1 MRGAFL
7 GGSALIL
14 GTGAYVGGAFE
25 RGEYYEI
32 APVDVE
38 SRLAGMNFSSE
49 LGDSGDSSI
58 RLALRSRGPSL
69 LRWDL
74 MVDGKRAGEVRA
86 NLAQAD
92 SGTRVNVTFEFA
104 EGEAMLGLEEDPLVN
119 DIARIAMEEKVD
131 STLEGRAFDKRLMQ
145 AKMAAMIAANP
156 GKLAAMQQSLRD
168 NIEKEMEEVD
178 RDISDSYEPR
188 EYGEPGSY
196 GKPTSSAK
204 PTYGKPTM
212 SAKPQRPADF
222 EDTHA
227 DGGWGK
233 N

>member
-1 MRGAFL
+1 MRFLAMVAGA
-7 GGSALIL
+7 GVL
-14 GTGAYVGGAFE
+14 GTGAYVGGAFD
-25 RGEYYEI
+25 RGEYYAI

-38 SRLAGMNFSSE
+38 SRLAGMNFGSE
-49 LGDSGDSSI
+49 LGGESGDTSI

-74 MVDGKRAGEVRA
+74 MVDGERAGEVRA
-86 NLAQAD
+86 NLAPERA
-92 SGTRVNVTFEFA
+92 GTRVNVTFKFA
-104 EGEAMLGLEEDPLVN
+104 EGDEMLSLEEDPLVN

-131 STLEGRAFDKRLMQ
+131 STLEGRAFDKKRMQ

-156 GKLAAMQQSLRD
+156 GKLANMQKSLRD
-168 NIEKEMEEVD
+168 NIEREMEEID
-178 RDISDSYEPR
+178 RDYPEAFDDSR

-196 GKPTSSAK
+196 GAPTSTAR
-204 PTYGKPTM
+204 PTM
-212 SAKPQRPADF
+212 SAKPQRPTNF

-227 DGGWGK
+227 DGGWGT

>member
-1 MRGAFL
+1 MRFIAMAAGA
-7 GGSALIL
+7 SVL

-38 SRLAGMNFSSE
+38 SRLAGMNFTSE
-49 LGDSGDSSI
+49 LGGNGDSSI

-86 NLAQAD
+86 NLAPAD
-92 SGTRVNVTFEFA
+92 SGTRVNVTFKFA
-104 EGEAMLGLEEDPLVN
+104 EGDAMLGLEDDPLVN

-131 STLEGRAFDKRLMQ
+131 STLDGRAFDKKRMQ

-156 GKLAAMQQSLRD
+156 GKLAAMQKSLRD
-168 NIEKEMEEVD
+168 NIEREMELADGAFED
-178 RDISDSYEPR
+178 PYDDR

-196 GKPTSSAK
+196 GEPTSH
-204 PTYGKPTM
+204 GKPTL
-212 SAKPQRPADF
+212 STKPQSPTDF
-222 EDTHA
+222 EDSHA

>member
-1 MRGAFL
+1 MRFLAMVAGA
-7 GGSALIL
+7 GVL
-14 GTGAYVGGAFE
+14 GTGAYVGGAFD
-25 RGEYYEI
+25 RGEYYNI

-38 SRLAGMNFSSE
+38 SRLAGMNFGSE
-49 LGDSGDSSI
+49 LGGENGDTSI

-74 MVDGKRAGEVRA
+74 MVDGERTGEVRA
-86 NLAQAD
+86 NLAPESA
-92 SGTRVNVTFEFA
+92 GTRVNVTFKFA
-104 EGEAMLGLEEDPLVN
+104 EGDEMLGLEEDPLVN

-131 STLEGRAFDKRLMQ
+131 STLEGRAFDKRRMQ

-156 GKLAAMQQSLRD
+156 GAVANMQKSLHD
-168 NIEKEMEEVD
+168 NISKEMDEFERGYD
-178 RDISDSYEPR
+178 SRDFDS
-188 EYGEPGSY
+188 PGSY
-196 GKPTSSAK
+196 GKPTSTAR
-204 PTYGKPTM
+204 PTM
-212 SAKPQRPADF
+212 SAKPQRPTDF

>member
-1 MRGAFL
+1 MRFIAMAAGA
-7 GGSALIL
+7 SVL

-49 LGDSGDSSI
+49 LAGENGDSSI

-86 NLAQAD
+86 NLAPAD
-92 SGTRVNVTFEFA
+92 SGTRVNVSFKFA
-104 EGEAMLGLEEDPLVN
+104 EGDGMLGLEDDPLVN

-131 STLEGRAFDKRLMQ
+131 STLDGRAFDKRRMQ

-156 GKLAAMQQSLRD
+156 GKLAAMQKSLRD
-168 NIEKEMEEVD
+168 NIEREMEEID
-178 RDISDSYEPR
+178 REYPDAFESEK
-188 EYGEPGSY
+188 YGEPGSY
-196 GKPTSSAK
+196 GEPTS
-204 PTYGKPTM
+204 YGKPTM
-212 SAKPQRPADF
+212 STKPQSPTDF
-222 EDTHA
+222 EDSHA

-233 N
+233 KN

>member
-14 GTGAYVGGAFE
+14 GTGAYVGGAFDQ
-25 RGEYYEI
+25 GEYYAI

-38 SRLAGMNFSSE
+38 ARLAGMNFSSE
-49 LGDSGDSSI
+49 LGGANGDSSI
-58 RLALRSRGPSL
+58 RLSLRSRGPSL

-74 MVDGKRAGEVRA
+74 MMDGKRAGEVRA
-86 NLAQAD
+86 NLAAAD
-92 SGTRVNVTFEFA
+92 SGTRVNVSFKFA
-104 EGEAMLGLEEDPLVN
+104 EGDGMLGLEDDPLVN

-131 STLEGRAFDKRLMQ
+131 STLEGRAFDKRRMQ

-156 GKLAAMQQSLRD
+156 GKLAAMQKSLRD
-168 NIEKEMEEVD
+168 NIEREMEEAERYD
-178 RDISDSYEPR
+178 SDAFADSR

-196 GKPTSSAK
+196 GKPSS
-204 PTYGKPTM
+204 YGKPTM
-212 SAKPQRPADF
+212 STKPQSPTDF
-222 EDTHA
+222 EETHA
-227 DGGWGK
+227 DGGWGD

>member
-49 LGDSGDSSI
+49 LSGESGDSSI

-74 MVDGKRAGEVRA
+74 MVDGERAGEVRA
-86 NLAQAD
+86 NLAPAD
-92 SGTRVNVTFEFA
+92 TGTRVNVSFKFA
-104 EGEAMLGLEEDPLVN
+104 EGDGMLGLEDDPLVN

-131 STLEGRAFDKRLMQ
+131 STLDGRAFDKRRMQ

-156 GKLAAMQQSLRD
+156 GKLAAMQKSLRD
-168 NIEKEMEEVD
+168 NIEREMEEAERFD
-178 RDISDSYEPR
+178 PDAYAASRD
-188 EYGEPGSY
+188 YGEPGSY
-196 GKPTSSAK
+196 GKPTSTAR
-204 PTYGKPTM
+204 PTM
-212 SAKPQRPADF
+212 SAKPQRPTDF

>member
-1 MRGAFL
+1 MRFLAMVAGA
-7 GGSALIL
+7 GVL
-14 GTGAYVGGAFE
+14 GTGAYVGGAFD
-25 RGEYYEI
+25 RGEYYNI

-38 SRLAGMNFSSE
+38 SRLAGMNFGSE
-49 LGDSGDSSI
+49 LGGENGDTSI

-74 MVDGKRAGEVRA
+74 MVDGERTGEVRA
-86 NLAQAD
+86 NLAPESA
-92 SGTRVNVTFEFA
+92 GTRVNVTFKFA
-104 EGEAMLGLEEDPLVN
+104 EGDEMLGLEEDPLVN

-131 STLEGRAFDKRLMQ
+131 STLEGRAFDKRRMQ

-156 GKLAAMQQSLRD
+156 GAVANMQKSLHD
-168 NIEKEMEEVD
+168 NISKEMEEFERGYD
-178 RDISDSYEPR
+178 SRDFDSPS
-188 EYGEPGSY
+188 SY
-196 GKPTSSAK
+196 GKPTSTAR
-204 PTYGKPTM
+204 PTM
-212 SAKPQRPADF
+212 SAKPQRPTDF

>member
-1 MRGAFL
+1 MRFIAMAAGA
-7 GGSALIL
+7 SVL

-49 LGDSGDSSI
+49 LSGNSGDSSI
-58 RLALRSRGPSL
+58 RLALRSRGPSM

-74 MVDGKRAGEVRA
+74 MVEGKRAGEVRA
-86 NLAQAD
+86 NLDPAD
-92 SGTRVNVTFEFA
+92 TGTRVNVTFKFA
-104 EGEAMLGLEEDPLVN
+104 EGDNMMGLEEDPLVN

-131 STLEGRAFDKRLMQ
+131 STLDGRAFDKKRMQ

-156 GKLAAMQQSLRD
+156 GRLAQTQKSLRD
-168 NIEKEMEEVD
+168 NIQKEMERAE
-178 RDISDSYEPR
+178 R
-188 EYGEPGSY
+188 EFDDDYSSGDYGEPGSY
-196 GKPTSSAK
+196 GEPTS
-204 PTYGKPTM
+204 YGKPTM
-212 SAKPQRPADF
+212 STKPQRPTDF
-222 EDTHA
+222 EETHA
-227 DGGWGK
+227 DGGWGD

>member
-14 GTGAYVGGAFE
+14 GTGAYVGGAFDQ
-25 RGEYYEI
+25 GEYYAI

-38 SRLAGMNFSSE
+38 ARLAGMNFSSE
-49 LGDSGDSSI
+49 LGGANGDSSI

-74 MVDGKRAGEVRA
+74 MMDGKRAGEVRA
-86 NLAQAD
+86 NLAAAD
-92 SGTRVNVTFEFA
+92 SGTRVNVSFKFA
-104 EGEAMLGLEEDPLVN
+104 EGDGMLGLEDDPLVN

-131 STLEGRAFDKRLMQ
+131 STLEGRAFDKRRMQ

-156 GKLAAMQQSLRD
+156 GKLAAMQKSLRD
-168 NIEKEMEEVD
+168 NIEQEMEEVD
-178 RDISDSYEPR
+178 RDFADSYQSR

-196 GKPTSSAK
+196 GEPTS
-204 PTYGKPTM
+204 YGKPTM
-212 SAKPQRPADF
+212 STKPQDPADF
-222 EDTHA
+222 EDSHA
-227 DGGWGK
+227 DHGWGD

>member
-1 MRGAFL
+1 MRFLAMVAGA
-7 GGSALIL
+7 GVL
-14 GTGAYVGGAFE
+14 GTGAYVGGAFD
-25 RGEYYEI
+25 RGEYYNI

-38 SRLAGMNFSSE
+38 SRLAGMNFGSE
-49 LGDSGDSSI
+49 LGGENGDTSI

-74 MVDGKRAGEVRA
+74 MVDGERTGEVRA
-86 NLAQAD
+86 NLAPESA
-92 SGTRVNVTFEFA
+92 GTRVNVTFKFA
-104 EGEAMLGLEEDPLVN
+104 EGDEMLGLEEDPLVN

-131 STLEGRAFDKRLMQ
+131 STLEGRAFDKRRMQ

-156 GKLAAMQQSLRD
+156 GAVANMQKSLHG
-168 NIEKEMEEVD
+168 NISKEMDEFERGYD
-178 RDISDSYEPR
+178 SRDFDS
-188 EYGEPGSY
+188 PGSY
-196 GKPTSSAK
+196 GKPTSTAR
-204 PTYGKPTM
+204 PTM
-212 SAKPQRPADF
+212 SAKPQRPTDF